1 MNPFP
6 SICRT
11 ARLTPKQRQAILL
24 LTEYCRE
31 HDSISLAYPL
41 SAEEAVLSHY
51 LLTDSRGQLL
61 SALALLPLDDSTLE
75 CIAFTD
81 PCHRKKGCFS
91 RLLSLALEDCKEQD
105 LLFPVSGSCADT
117 LAVMDALGAELFRQ
131 ELQMERD
138 LSLPLF
144 SPCLLSGHEDADLL
158 APDDIFS
165 ENALWRLAIPG
176 PCRTC
181 PVSWDIVGPCRT
193 TPVSRDIVGSCR
205 TTPVSR
211 DILCLH
217 EVEILPSMRG
227 QGLGTALLC
236 RLLSFLQ
243 EENRQRR
250 EPMGKLLLHVSADNP
265 AAVALYKKT
274 GFRITETL
282 SYYWY

>member
-6 SICRT
+6 SVCRT
-11 ARLTPKQRQAILL
+11 ARLTPEQQQAILL
-24 LTEYCRE
+24 LTDYCRE
-31 HDSISLAYPL
+31 HDSISLTYPL
-41 SAEEAVLSHY
+41 TEEEAVFSHY

-61 SALALLPLDDSTLE
+61 SALALLFLDYSALE

-81 PCHRKKGCFS
+81 PRHRRKGCFS

-105 LLFPVSGSCADT
+105 LLFPVSESCTDT
-117 LAVMDALGAELFRQ
+117 LAVIDALGAELFRQ
-131 ELQMERD
+131 ELQMERG
-138 LSLPLF
+138 LSLPLS
-144 SPCLLSGHEDADLL
+144 SPCLSAGHEAGDLL
-158 APDDIFS
+158 TPNDIFS

-176 PCRTC
+176 PCHTC
-181 PVSWDIVGPCRT
+181 PISL
-193 TPVSRDIVGSCR
+193 DIVGSCR

-217 EVEILPSMRG
+217 EVEILPPMRG
-227 QGLGTALLC
+227 QGLGTILIC

-250 EPMGKLLLHVSADNP
+250 DPMRNILLHVSADNQ